1 MEHAFIIVLG
11 LTGLL
16 AITSLLL
23 PVAQRINFPYTVLL
37 AAVGIVFGIVVN
49 LFYGVEGLW
58 IFGDFVTAMHD
69 FNITS
74 EAVFFI
80 FLPALVF
87 ESALAI
93 DVRKLFDDLAPILM
107 LAVVGLLISTFTIAG
122 VIYPFTVGIPFV
134 VCVLLGAIVSAT
146 DPVAVVA
153 IDPSSPF
160 TGGAILGDR
169 VRMQRHTDDDGVY
182 IRSMAN
188 RGHLGGIAAATP
200 RVVALLDG
208 LGYSEI
214 LIETVGVGQ
223 AEVEVAS
230 SADTVVVVVN
240 PGWGDAVQA
249 AKAGLL
255 EVGDVFVVNK
265 ADRPGAKQAVKEL
278 IGALEIGQARPWLP
292 PVVETVATDGAGLAE
307 LWDAIAAHRSH
318 LDESGERE
326 QRRLVRVLAEVEAAL
341 RASLRQM
348 ATSSGALA
356 PEILDRVL
364 ARQVDPWSVASE
376 MVAGGSFETS

>member
-1 MEHAFIIVLG
+1 MTRVDDARNGDRRALG
-11 LTGLL
+11 RLVSDVEDDTTTGRE
-16 AITSLLL
+16 T
-23 PVAQRINFPYTVLL
+23 L
-37 AAVGIVFGIVVN
+37 AAVYQDGGGAWIT
-49 LFYGVEGLW
+49 GVTGAP
-58 IFGDFVTAMHD
+58 GAGKST
-69 FNITS
+69 
-74 EAVFFI
+74 
-80 FLPALVF
+80 LV
-87 ESALAI
+87 
-93 DVRKLFDDLAPILM
+93 D
-107 LAVVGLLISTFTIAG
+107 LLIEHARLSG
-122 VIYPFTVGIPFV
+122 
-134 VCVLLGAIVSAT
+134 
-146 DPVAVVA
+146 PVAVVA

-292 PVVETVATDGAGLAE
+292 PVVETVATDGDGLAE